1 MEDFA
6 VKLAEVEQREKS
18 NSHRIDKIEERQD
31 NLEHLT
37 QSISVLANEQE
48 HIKTDVSEIKTD
60 VKTLTE
66 KPGKRWDNI
75 VDKIIWALVGAA
87 LALVLAQIGL

>member
-6 VKLAEVEQREKS
+6 VKLTEVEQREKS